1 MKKISQ
7 ENKQQWLIML
17 ILSGLMGC
25 TTLSTDIYLPAMPA
39 MEKALGGNV
48 EFTITGFLIGFAI
61 AQLIWGPIS
70 DRIGRKKP
78 LYAGMAIFTIG
89 SIGCAMSDSIT
100 EIVIWR
106 VFQATGACIGPMLSR
121 SMVRDL
127 YNRTEAARM
136 LSALMTI
143 LALAPIIAPLAGGF
157 LQDIWSWRAIFW
169 LMTALSAMLF
179 VAVFFL
185 PETLPKEKR
194 ANDSIKREFMCYLRL
209 VKNKPYMAYTLS
221 VASFYVAIYAF
232 IAGSPFVYISYFHV
246 DAKYYGLLFGM
257 NMIGVSSIGLFNR
270 KMVTLYS
277 LDKLLLFSTS
287 TAIIGGI
294 GLFLSASTGWGGIF
308 GIIGFVFIIFSMN
321 GIIASCTNA
330 AALDAVP
337 ATMVGS
343 AAAFMG
349 ALQYGSGI
357 ISSLLLASFSTGTP
371 FTMSWIMLLFVALS
385 FVAIILNVKNKIT
398 TVITK
403 TIIAK

>member
-1 MKKISQ
+1 
-7 ENKQQWLIML
+7 ML

-25 TTLSTDIYLPAMPA
+25 TTLSTDIYLPAMPV
-39 MEKALGGNV
+39 MENSLGGNV

-78 LYAGMAIFTIG
+78 LFIGMAIFTVG
-89 SIGCAMSDSIT
+89 SIGCALSDTIT
-100 EIVIWR
+100 EIVVWR
-106 VFQATGACIGPMLSR
+106 IFQATGACVGPMLAR

-127 YNRTEAARM
+127 YDRTEAARM

-143 LALAPIIAPLAGGF
+143 LALAPIVGPLVGGL
-157 LQDIWSWRAIFW
+157 LQDVWSWRSIFG
-169 LMTALSAMLF
+169 MMAALSALLF

-185 PETLPKEKR
+185 PETLPAEKR
-194 ANDSIKREFMCYLRL
+194 AKDSVAREFTCYLRL
-209 VKNKPYMAYTLS
+209 VGNKPYMAYTLS
-221 VASFYVAIYAF
+221 VAFFYVAIYAF

-246 DAKYYGLLFGM
+246 DAKYYGLLFGV

-270 KMVTLYS
+270 KLVTRYS
-277 LDKLLLFSTS
+277 LDKLLLCSTT
-287 TAIIGGI
+287 TAIMGGV
-294 GLFLSASTGWGGIF
+294 GLFLSAVTGWGGIW
-308 GIIGFVFIIFSMN
+308 GIIGFVFIVFSMN

-337 ATMVGS
+337 ANTVGS

-357 ISSLLLASFSTGTP
+357 ISSLLLAAYSTGTP
-371 FTMSWIMLLFVALS
+371 FTMAWIMLLFVVLS
-385 FVAIILNVKNKIT
+385 CVAIMVNVRTKIKK
-398 TVITK
+398 VITQS
-403 TIIAK
+403 IA

>member
-1 MKKISQ
+1 
-7 ENKQQWLIML
+7 ML

-25 TTLSTDIYLPAMPA
+25 TTLSTDIYLPAMPV
-39 MEKALGGNV
+39 MENSLGGNV

-78 LYAGMAIFTIG
+78 LFIGMAIFTVG
-89 SIGCAMSDSIT
+89 SIGCALSDTIT
-100 EIVIWR
+100 EIVVWR
-106 VFQATGACIGPMLSR
+106 IFQATGACVGPMLSR

-127 YNRTEAARM
+127 YDRTEAARM

-143 LALAPIIAPLAGGF
+143 LALAPIVGPLVGGL
-157 LQDIWSWRAIFW
+157 LQDVWSWRSIFW
-169 LMTALSAMLF
+169 MMAALSALLF

-185 PETLPKEKR
+185 PETLPAEKR
-194 ANDSIKREFMCYLRL
+194 AKDSVAREFTCYLRL
-209 VKNKPYMAYTLS
+209 VGNKPYMAYTLS
-221 VASFYVAIYAF
+221 VAFFYVAIYAF

-246 DAKYYGLLFGM
+246 DAKYYGLLFGV

-270 KMVTLYS
+270 KLVTRYS
-277 LDKLLLFSTS
+277 LDKLLLCSTT
-287 TAIIGGI
+287 TAIMGGV
-294 GLFLSASTGWGGIF
+294 GLFLSAVTGWGGIW
-308 GIIGFVFIIFSMN
+308 GIIGFVFIVFSMN

-337 ATMVGS
+337 ANTVGS

-357 ISSLLLASFSTGTP
+357 ISSLLLAAYSTGTP
-371 FTMSWIMLLFVALS
+371 LTMAWIMLLFVVLS
-385 FVAIILNVKNKIT
+385 CVAIMVNVRKKIKK
-398 TVITK
+398 VITQS
-403 TIIAK
+403 IA

>member
-1 MKKISQ
+1 MLRHK
-7 ENKQQWLIML
+7 ENKRQWLFML

-25 TTLSTDIYLPAMPA
+25 TTLSTDIYLPA

-70 DRIGRKKP
+70 DRIGRKKT

-143 LALAPIIAPLAGGF
+143 LALAPITAPLAGGF

-185 PETLPKEKR
+185 PETLPAEKR

-221 VASFYVAIYAF
+221 VAFFYVAIYAL
-232 IAGSPFVYISYFHV
+232 PFVYISYFHV
-246 DAKYYGLLFGM
+246 DARYYGLLFGM

-270 KMVTLYS
+270 KMVTHYS
-277 LDKLLLFSTS
+277 LDKLLLLSTS

-294 GLFLSASTGWGGIF
+294 GLFLSALTGWGGIL
-308 GIIGFVFIIFSMN
+308 GIISFVFIIFSMN

-343 AAAFMG
+343 AAFMG

-357 ISSLLLASFSTGTP
+357 ISSLLLATFSTGTP
-371 FTMSWIMLLFVALS
+371 FTMAWIMLLFVALS

>member
-1 MKKISQ
+1 
-7 ENKQQWLIML
+7 ML

-25 TTLSTDIYLPAMPA
+25 TTLSTDIYLPAMPV
-39 MEKALGGNV
+39 MENSLGGNV

-78 LYAGMAIFTIG
+78 LFIGMAIFTVG
-89 SIGCAMSDSIT
+89 SIGCALSDTIT
-100 EIVIWR
+100 EIVVWR
-106 VFQATGACIGPMLSR
+106 IFQATGACVGPMLSR

-127 YNRTEAARM
+127 YDRTEAARM

-143 LALAPIIAPLAGGF
+143 LALAPIVGPLVGGL
-157 LQDIWSWRAIFW
+157 LQDVWSWRSIFW
-169 LMTALSAMLF
+169 MMAALSALLF

-185 PETLPKEKR
+185 PETLPAEKR
-194 ANDSIKREFMCYLRL
+194 AKDSVAREFTCYLRL
-209 VKNKPYMAYTLS
+209 VGNKPYMAYTLS
-221 VASFYVAIYAF
+221 VAFFYVAIYAF

-246 DAKYYGLLFGM
+246 DAKYYGLLFGV

-270 KMVTLYS
+270 KLVTRYS
-277 LDKLLLFSTS
+277 LDKLLLCSTT
-287 TAIIGGI
+287 TAIMGGV
-294 GLFLSASTGWGGIF
+294 GLFLSAVTGWGGIW
-308 GIIGFVFIIFSMN
+308 GIIGFVFIVFSMN

-337 ATMVGS
+337 ANTVGS

-357 ISSLLLASFSTGTP
+357 ISSLLLAAYSTGTP
-371 FTMSWIMLLFVALS
+371 FTMAWIMLLFVVLS
-385 FVAIILNVKNKIT
+385 CVAIMVNVRTKIKK
-398 TVITK
+398 VITQS
-403 TIIAK
+403 IA

>member
-1 MKKISQ
+1 
-7 ENKQQWLIML
+7 
-17 ILSGLMGC
+17 
-25 TTLSTDIYLPAMPA
+25 
-39 MEKALGGNV
+39 
-48 EFTITGFLIGFAI
+48 
-61 AQLIWGPIS
+61 
-70 DRIGRKKP
+70 
-78 LYAGMAIFTIG
+78 
-89 SIGCAMSDSIT
+89 
-100 EIVIWR
+100 
-106 VFQATGACIGPMLSR
+106 
-121 SMVRDL
+121 
-127 YNRTEAARM
+127 
-136 LSALMTI
+136 
-143 LALAPIIAPLAGGF
+143 
-157 LQDIWSWRAIFW
+157 
-169 LMTALSAMLF
+169 
-179 VAVFFL
+179 
-185 PETLPKEKR
+185 
-194 ANDSIKREFMCYLRL
+194 
-209 VKNKPYMAYTLS
+209 MAYTLS

-277 LDKLLLFSTS
+277 LDKLLLFS
-287 TAIIGGI
+287 I

>member
-1 MKKISQ
+1 M
-7 ENKQQWLIML
+7 
-17 ILSGLMGC
+17 
-25 TTLSTDIYLPAMPA
+25 
-39 MEKALGGNV
+39 

-61 AQLIWGPIS
+61 AQLVWGPVS

-78 LYAGMAIFTIG
+78 LYVGMAIFTIG
-89 SIGCAMSDSIT
+89 SIGCALSDSIT

-169 LMTALSAMLF
+169 LMTTLSAMLF

-185 PETLPKEKR
+185 PETLPAEKR
-194 ANDSIKREFMCYLRL
+194 ANDSIKREFTCYLRL
-209 VKNKPYMAYTLS
+209 IGNKPYMAYTLS

-270 KMVTLYS
+270 KMVTRYS

-294 GLFLSASTGWGGIF
+294 GLFLSAITGWGGIW
-308 GIIGFVFIIFSMN
+308 GIICFVFIIFSMN

-337 ATMVGS
+337 SDMVGS

-357 ISSLLLASFSTGTP
+357 ISSLLLAAFSTGTP
-371 FTMSWIMLLFVALS
+371 FTMAWIMLLFVALS
-385 FVAIILNVKNKIT
+385 FVAIMANVKNNQE
-398 TVITK
+398 
-403 TIIAK
+403 